1 MLSGELSKLKLTNS
15 YGVANESEEIETK
28 EIIDIVLDPPLISHK
43 DCGPKENRHVGRH
56 RRTQKCGN

>member
-28 EIIDIVLDPPLISHK
+28 EIIDVVLGPPLISHK
-43 DCGPKENRHVGRH
+43 DCGPK
-56 RRTQKCGN
+56 KK